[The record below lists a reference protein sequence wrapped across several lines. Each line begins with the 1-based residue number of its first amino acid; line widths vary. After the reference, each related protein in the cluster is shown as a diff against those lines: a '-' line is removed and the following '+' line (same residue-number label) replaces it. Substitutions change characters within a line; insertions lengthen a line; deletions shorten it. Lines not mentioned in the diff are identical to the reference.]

1 MNGSINGHKNIDNFF
16 SKNIE
21 LNSKDKYE
29 KTLSINACINGQK
42 YVVKVSFQSFG
53 LSGSIDQY
61 DIIIHTLHEPHF
73 QSINQKMVDFG
84 CN

>member
-1 MNGSINGHKNIDNFF
+1 MDTKILTIFF

-73 QSINQKMVDFG
+73 QSINQKMVG
-84 CN
+84 WLWL